1 MYLFD
6 KYYASG
12 KYGNGTIIIESV
24 FVSALGIGSGFLLF
38 PAEASLIGVF
48 LVAFAQARTVEAL
61 LDRNRDEVWGG
72 KMPTVQAN
80 LRLATSLFTLFMG
93 ILGTYAVATLVVPED
108 RLMGLFERQ
117 IGDYGGHSITD
128 VVFDDLGAVIGHNA
142 IVLIACFLFSLIY
155 RHGGMLLVL
164 AWNASV
170 WGVVFP
176 YIARMAPDQ
185 ATGGAVLYFLKSF
198 ASIFPHLFL
207 EAIAYILIA
216 MAGVFL
222 SKSLQKYELG
232 SKQFNQVA
240 MAVARIGALALA
252 VLVAA
257 SVVEALVAPA
267 LIDFFFPSS

>member
-6 KYYASG
+6 KYYATG
-12 KYGNGTIIIESV
+12 QYGNGTIIIESV
-24 FVSALGIGSGFLLF
+24 LVSALGIGSGFLLF

-48 LVAFAQARTVEAL
+48 LVAFAQARTVEVL

-72 KMPTVQAN
+72 KIPTAQAN
-80 LRLATSLFTLFMG
+80 LRLAMSLFTLFMG
-93 ILGTYAVATLVVPED
+93 ILGTYALVTLVVPDE
-108 RLMGLFERQ
+108 RLIGLFERQ
-117 IGDYGGHSITD
+117 IGGYGGHSITD
-128 VVFDDLGAVIGHNA
+128 VVFDDLGAVIGHNV
-142 IVLIACFLFSLIY
+142 IVLVACFLFSLIY

-164 AWNASV
+164 AWNASA

-176 YIARMAPDQ
+176 YIARTAPDQ
-185 ATGGAVLYFLKSF
+185 STGGAVVYFFKSF

-232 SKQFNQVA
+232 SKPFNQVA

-252 VLVAA
+252 VLVTA
-257 SVVEALVAPA
+257 SVVEAMVAPA
-267 LIDFFFPSS
+267 LIDLFFPGN